1 MKLQMGKLLKYIKGS
16 SIIYAILAPLM
27 MFIEVIMDLNQPK
40 LMADIIDIGVAN
52 GDIQYVLNIG
62 FKMIIVAFIGILGGI
77 LCGIFTSIAAMTM
90 GKNLRQG
97 LFNKIQSL
105 SFLEIDKFKTSSLI
119 TRLTNDVTQVQ
130 NMVMMALRGMVR
142 SPLICLGGVIMA
154 FSISSKLSIIFL
166 VIIPLIIVSVVVI
179 TSKSIPFFT
188 DMQKKIDN
196 VNLVMR
202 ENLLG
207 IRVVKA
213 FAIEGKIREKFKNS
227 NEELMETSIEAQSV
241 TVLLWPL
248 VTLIMNLSVVA
259 VLWFGGNLV
268 NTGSLEIG
276 KIMAFINYLVQIMG
290 SLNMMVMIIINF
302 SRAKVSATRINE
314 VLDIEPSIVNKDDSK
329 EINNFDIEFKD
340 VYFKYNKD
348 SDYVLSGISFKA
360 KEGEKIGIIGAT
372 GSGKSSLV
380 SLIPRLYDTTMGSIT
395 IGNEDVRN
403 LKIDELREIIGVVLQ
418 DTILFSGTIDDNL
431 RFGKKDATK
440 EMMHSA
446 TKDAQAFEF
455 INSAKEGYDRIVE
468 QRGKNLSG
476 GQKQRVSI
484 ARTLIKEPKILIL
497 DDSSSALDMATE
509 AKLQKAI
516 KRRMQNSTVFL
527 IAQRISAVM
536 DCDKIIVLDD
546 GEISAIGTHRELL
559 KTSEIYRSIAISQF
573 GEEEVMNV

>member
-1 MKLQMGKLLKYIKGS
+1 MGKLLKYIKGS

-276 KIMAFINYLVQIMG
+276 K
-290 SLNMMVMIIINF
+290 
-302 SRAKVSATRINE
+302 
-314 VLDIEPSIVNKDDSK
+314 
-329 EINNFDIEFKD
+329 
-340 VYFKYNKD
+340 
-348 SDYVLSGISFKA
+348 
-360 KEGEKIGIIGAT
+360 
-372 GSGKSSLV
+372 
-380 SLIPRLYDTTMGSIT
+380 
-395 IGNEDVRN
+395 
-403 LKIDELREIIGVVLQ
+403 
-418 DTILFSGTIDDNL
+418 
-431 RFGKKDATK
+431 
-440 EMMHSA
+440 
-446 TKDAQAFEF
+446 
-455 INSAKEGYDRIVE
+455 
-468 QRGKNLSG
+468 
-476 GQKQRVSI
+476 
-484 ARTLIKEPKILIL
+484 
-497 DDSSSALDMATE
+497 
-509 AKLQKAI
+509 
-516 KRRMQNSTVFL
+516 
-527 IAQRISAVM
+527 
-536 DCDKIIVLDD
+536 
-546 GEISAIGTHRELL
+546 
-559 KTSEIYRSIAISQF
+559 
-573 GEEEVMNV
+573 